1 MSCGNI
7 PVCIEKSA
15 PLGIIIPSVQIIETR
30 YCVII
35 VTPVTKRVLVQCRQR
50 LCCQVLCRYLAP
62 CVIYVFCCIFLFL
75 FFVPVRKTGRE
86 ILFAA
91 CFLYQIENACLNFEC
106 SQYVYMLPATCY
118 APAVK
123 HSRCGTTAF
132 VKSLPKPSPKQ
143 YAY

>member
-15 PLGIIIPSVQIIETR
+15 PLWIIIPSVQIIETR

-62 CVIYVFCCIFLFL
+62 CVIYAFYYISLFL
-75 FFVPVRKTGRE
+75 FFVPGEDNGQRNSFRRLFPLSKTKKHASISNG
-86 ILFAA
+86 
-91 CFLYQIENACLNFEC
+91 
-106 SQYVYMLPATCY
+106 SQYVYMLPVICY
-118 APAVK
+118 APADK
-123 HSRCGTTAF
+123 HRRCDTVAF
-132 VKSLPKPSPKQ
+132 VKSLPKP
-143 YAY
+143 